1 MKKLKKRRITIL
13 KNSRIIV
20 VVVSLVAM
28 GLGWNIFAT
37 AAISQDLQ
45 RTPIV
50 LLASEVLPKSLLTG
64 PNYRIKDMVINDGM
78 INTYELDTN
87 YGPLKVES
95 TALLLKRINEIR
107 AISKIE
113 QLKGTDVYVK
123 ALTQAGMAP
132 IRTAEGLVL
141 DPVGTVTGVA
151 SGIGRFF
158 HNASS
163 SLTGSSP
170 YKDNIANSLL
180 GQSSYKREFAHQF
193 DVDPY
198 TSYEPLQKAL
208 NDLSWTATA
217 GGLTVK
223 AALTA
228 IPGAAVAVVSYTSTA
243 GSFKALVN
251 EKTPSQLAEIN
262 RNKLYSMGVP
272 DPVVQVFMQNT
283 YFNPWEQT
291 LLVGELANMTGVKN
305 TKVFIERAI
314 GASEDSVAVFLR
326 VRAQLI
332 GLYQEKTKSVARFVD
347 ANGFPFMMTSNGVVV
362 GIFPLDFIAW
372 TAGFARNEGVVSS
385 AIKQMQGVTGKELW
399 ITGTVD
405 LVARK
410 ALEDRGWKVKDKFE
424 DQVFMKMG
432 H

>member
-1 MKKLKKRRITIL
+1 M

-332 GLYQEKTKSVARFVD
+332 GLYQEKTKSVASFVD

-362 GIFPLDFIAW
+362 GIFPLDYIAW